1 VRGLKIGDWSEV
13 GGCDERKDGVDLD
26 GRMEDLGVCGG
37 AEYAPVST
45 IEGLRSGRFLSLVG
59 AVL

>member
-1 VRGLKIGDWSEV
+1 MRGLRNGDWIEV
-13 GGCDERKDGVDLD
+13 GFDERKEGVDLD
-26 GRMEDLGVCGG
+26 ERMDDAGACGG

-45 IEGLRSGRFLSLVG
+45 IEGLRSGRVLSLVG